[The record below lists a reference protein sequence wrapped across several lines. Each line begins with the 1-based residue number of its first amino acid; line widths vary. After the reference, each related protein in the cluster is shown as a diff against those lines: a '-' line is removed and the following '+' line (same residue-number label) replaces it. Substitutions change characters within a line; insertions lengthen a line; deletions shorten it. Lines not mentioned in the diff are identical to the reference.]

1 MEDECMKK
9 IRKKAMAWLLSFVMV
24 LSLCVNVS
32 YDMAAQE
39 SGGLEGVTT
48 EMESTDVIITDDV
61 SEEGEST
68 EIASTEFTSAESV
81 STETVS
87 TEATSTENVITE
99 TVGTEATSTESVS
112 TEGTNT
118 EAVVIVENGIVE
130 GADLNGAAGEYEL
143 TQAQITVTTYVNNQE
158 VIIDANT
165 VLENGDKVKIQMDW
179 AVSNTDSTPITP
191 ETDITFPLASA
202 GVVVANSSGSV
213 LQNGIAVGTYT
224 IDGNGKLH
232 MKITDST
239 LLEKSNITGGLE
251 IDATIDTS
259 KLTEDDKGMSSVKI
273 GTQTIAVQ
281 VTNPETMP
289 TVYKA
294 RSGDGVYV
302 DADGKYCQDFT
313 VTFTENSNA
322 NYITLTDTFGGYLSY
337 KPGTFKVDGN
347 TANDPT
353 VNGNEITYTVNTPEK
368 GKQYTVS
375 YTAFVDTQAFGSNYW
390 GSSEEK
396 AYYNTAKVTN
406 SNGKTASSETFALGY
421 KNWVTKWGSYDA
433 KNDTIFWCITVN
445 DGDKSPLKGAIL
457 KDVLPAGTEI
467 TGNINIK
474 DSSGNL
480 VASFGE
486 DDKDLGNYQFPDSY
500 VGKYTIEYSTT
511 TTGSGTGLENTAYTN
526 TAKIQTPTGNI
537 YEAPATV
544 YVKDDWLTKTYAS
557 VDTTNN
563 IITWEAV
570 ITIPDSQTTP
580 INLTFSDTLGEN
592 LDYKPGTFNVKHNGD
607 DITPAGDITVDA
619 NKTFT
624 VPLTGLS
631 YKQGKTNKVVITYKT
646 EFTVPD
652 GVKQYDYVN
661 KATITDPNGNKES
674 ETSTYRYTTSDVN
687 IVPYKWHNGTNGTT
701 VSWGVQVQGANNY
714 YDDVVDDNKKVYIYD
729 TPTIT
734 KTDGT
739 EIPNAGFTVVP
750 GSIKVGG
757 NATDLITAQVS
768 NGTIVFDITEYI
780 RNNPNGIHYFELYY
794 SIALDANTVRYM
806 LENDISQANMSNE
819 VSAFLMSSD
828 GSNQEKE
835 LGSTVANGTG
845 TPSIGTL
852 LSKSYTYDSTTAP
865 YANYVIDINPQALDL
880 VDGTGTLSLEDVMGK
895 SLQLDIGSVKLM
907 AVGDNNTTSSIS
919 GINSSFDST
928 TNTLTIHNIP
938 DATHCRLT
946 YTVRVNVTHTDSNPT
961 FESLGNAVDVG
972 NACSLYANNETF
984 SENSV
989 KLTGTIQKSSAWAD
1003 SEYGSIRLSKYSG
1016 ITPLGGAKFEV
1027 KAYEI
1032 VDGQVVHNADYNDEY
1047 KSKGVSVGEV
1057 TTGADGMK
1065 TVNLLYDILYTVEE
1079 TEAPAGY
1086 VKTDQVYY
1094 VVLPGKDYAS
1104 VQATIESYVSAKNGT
1119 LNVVSSGENIYVE
1132 NKEQSQYSI
1141 QIVKSDQFGDYVE
1154 GAEFTLHKKND
1165 NGVYEVANDSEGNFI
1180 VGTTDSYGRITFN
1193 NLDEGDYKVV
1203 ESKIPNGY
1211 DKSNTVSQDGIIL
1224 SENNKA
1230 PTINLTND
1238 KLYGEW
1244 TINKVEL
1251 DNASNKLAGVTFE
1264 ITKAGETNPFATKK
1278 TDSNGQVVFDKLE
1291 LGVEY
1296 TVKESAT
1303 IDGYILNNTE
1313 YTFIPSENA
1322 LEQIDTIE
1330 NEKEAGK
1337 IQITKTDKDDS
1348 NTKVVGATY
1357 TLYDANKKIVYDANN
1372 KPVTA
1377 TTNDNGIA
1385 TFTDLRFGTYYVRE
1399 TEAPADYKL
1408 DTEFYEVVVNSNTVV
1423 EKATTNEKKT
1433 IVSPFMSFKF
1443 KKQAYDETGNTLVD
1457 LAGAEFTLYR
1467 RNLDGSSTPVDTAI
1481 SDSEGYVYFL
1491 NVTTYDVANATNPI
1505 QYYQYYI
1512 VESGIPTGYQSE
1524 ASTNA
1529 LSIDAEALSFY
1540 HHQNDDY
1547 TLAEKDKV
1555 NALTSDYSSS
1565 GSETTIYNYK
1575 TVGRVELQKNNNYG
1589 NGLAG
1594 ARFAAY
1600 REGKE
1605 APVAQA
1611 ISDSTG
1617 KVVFT
1622 GLEYGVTY
1630 TFKEIEAPDGY
1641 SLSYKEIE
1649 VKIGDTPVETGKYN
1663 SSNNIP
1669 NTINNVY
1676 VYKNTSPL
1684 DTAYTVED
1692 KVLALDISK
1701 QSLTGSAEVYGA
1713 SLKLTDAQG
1722 NLIDSWTSTT
1732 KAHSISSSKLKVNT
1746 IYTLT
1751 ETAAPD
1757 GYGYSDSISFK
1768 FNEDGTV
1775 QLMDNSDSNA
1785 EVITNANAS
1794 TNTVIMKD
1802 KAMGFTVSKVDK
1814 LTGDRVPGAFLQICS
1829 VDGTILRG
1837 WFTANGQDYIVDSAM
1852 IANIGITVPSAKGE
1866 YAEYILKEYTAPSKY
1881 YKAED
1886 IHFYLDYTGQMYTK
1900 NNAGTYVKVADNK
1913 LIMQDVP
1920 FSDDV
1925 IISKVNIAGGE
1936 ELPGAS
1942 LKIID
1947 KTNNDTEIA
1956 SWVSKTTAQVID
1968 IDKFDTNHT
1977 YELIETGAPDGYKY
1991 SDSIQFKINNDGQVE
2006 IGGVVKTGN
2015 IITMVDDAISVKLSK
2030 KSDLNI
2036 MLQGAEI
2043 TLYDEAGNVINV
2055 FTSGSD
2061 PIDIG
2066 SYLKVPSTASN
2077 VANPLNKYKLV
2088 ETKVPFGYMKADDVY
2103 FAIDADGDLHT
2114 SSDLGATYSPLG
2126 INQITMVDDSQLIH
2140 ISKYDLVNSREITGA
2155 TLEITKVS
2163 DGSTVTS
2170 WVSNAVDGP
2179 KDLVIASLFKA
2190 NEVYKLTET
2199 QVPYGYEIAE
2209 SIEFYISEGGVL
2221 YTKLP
2226 DETGFTVANNNTIR
2240 MIDDVSK
2247 IYISKVDATNS
2258 KELPGAHLV
2267 IKSKAGSVV
2276 AEWDSTTEKRSIAMT
2291 QFVADADY
2299 ILTETIAPY
2308 GYDIAESITFRITS
2322 DGVVQVKEGDSYIAV
2337 TDNTVVMKDNVRSA
2351 YFSKVDAT
2359 NSEELSGAS
2368 LTVTDASGK
2377 VIDTWTSGAKKHSIP
2392 LSEFE
2397 AEKEYT
2403 LTEKTAP
2410 YGYEIAES
2418 IVFKVDKDG
2427 NVLTKNAN
2435 GVFTKVDANTVVM
2448 KDEPMYIS
2456 ISKVDMANK
2465 KELPGA
2471 SLKVTDK
2478 SGKVIDSWTSSNAVH
2493 KILVS
2498 SFAQGEEYTLTETTA
2513 PKGYEIAES
2522 IMFKLDESGN
2532 VYVKIDDKW
2541 TAVTGGTVVMED
2553 KAITSEET
2561 TETTETTT
2569 TTQETTEAT
2578 TTTEETIGGGGS
2590 GGMDDSSDGSGTP
2603 GTPDTSETTD
2613 TSDTPTTSTT
2623 DTPTTSTDTHVKT
2636 GDDTPI
2642 YQILILMMLSIAGI
2656 LIIERRKKVRC

>member
-1 MEDECMKK
+1 
-9 IRKKAMAWLLSFVMV
+9 MAWLLSFVMV

-375 YTAFVDTQAFGSNYW
+375 YTAFVDTKAFGSNYW

-445 DGDKSPLKGAIL
+445 DGDVAPLAGVSI
-457 KDVLPAGTEI
+457 KDIIPAGTEI
-467 TGNINIK
+467 TGNVNIK
-474 DSSGNL
+474 GNNKDI
-480 VASFGE
+480 ASFSASQF
-486 DDKDLGNYQFPDSY
+486 KDMNYTYSFDENRTET
-500 VGKYTIEYSTT
+500 GKITIEYSTT

-526 TAKIQTPTGNI
+526 KAQVITPYDKT
-537 YEAPATV
+537 YEATSTV
-544 YVKDDWLTKTYAS
+544 YVKDDWLTKKYAT
-557 VDTTNN
+557 VDAENK

-592 LDYKPGTFNVKHNGD
+592 LKYVPGTFDMIYNGSS
-607 DITPAGDITVDA
+607 IKAGDINVATD
-619 NKTFT
+619 NTFS
-624 VPLTGLS
+624 VSLTGLK
-631 YKQGKTNKVVITYKT
+631 YQTGTGKTNKVVITYET

-714 YDDVVDDNKKVYIYD
+714 YDDVVDYNKKIYIYD

-734 KTDGT
+734 ATDGSA
-739 EIPNAGFTVVP
+739 IPNAGFTVVP

-1027 KAYEI
+1027 KAYKV
-1032 VDGQVVHNADYNDEY
+1032 VDGNVEYNPNYNDENEH
-1047 KSKGVSVGEV
+1047 KGVSVGLI

-1086 VKTDQVYY
+1086 VKTNQVYY

-1104 VQATIESYVSAKNGT
+1104 VQSAIESYVSANNGT

-1154 GAEFTLHKKND
+1154 GAEFTLYKYNSSSLS
-1165 NGVYEVANDSEGNFI
+1165 YEVAIDSEGEDI

-1251 DNASNKLAGVTFE
+1251 GNATNKLAGVAFE
-1264 ITKAGETNPFATKK
+1264 ITKEGETNPFATKK

-1313 YTFIPSENA
+1313 YTFTPSENA

-1337 IQITKTDKDDS
+1337 IQITKTDNANP

-1377 TTNDNGIA
+1377 TTNGNGIA

-1443 KKQAYDETGNTLVD
+1443 KKQAYDETGATLVD
-1457 LAGAEFTLYR
+1457 LAGAEFELYR
-1467 RNLDGSSTPVDTAI
+1467 VIDDSDTELVDTAV
-1481 SDSEGYVYFL
+1481 SDAEGYVYFM
-1491 NVTTYDVANATNPI
+1491 NVTTTPNPDASPVVF
-1505 QYYQYYI
+1505 YEYI
-1512 VESGIPTGYQSE
+1512 IREKTAPTGYQIDDSKKSFRVN
-1524 ASTNA
+1524 AAVLTN
-1529 LSIDAEALSFY
+1529 Y

-1600 REGKE
+1600 RDGKE

-1611 ISDSTG
+1611 ISDSNG

-1630 TFKEIEAPDGY
+1630 TFREIEAPDGY
-1641 SLSYKEIE
+1641 SLSDKEIK
-1649 VKIGDTPVETGKYN
+1649 VTIGDIPDESGKYN
-1663 SSNNIP
+1663 DSSNIP
-1669 NTINNVY
+1669 NDVRNVY
-1676 VYKNTSPL
+1676 IYKNTSEG
-1684 DTAYTVED
+1684 DSRYTVED
-1692 KVLALDISK
+1692 KVLTLDISK

-1852 IANIGITVPSAKGE
+1852 IANMGITVPSAKGE

-1991 SDSIQFKINNDGQVE
+1991 SDSIQFTINSDGQVE
-2006 IGGVVKTGN
+2006 IGGVVQTGN

-2126 INQITMVDDSQLIH
+2126 VNQITMVDDSQLIH

-2498 SFAQGEEYTLTETTA
+2498 SFAQGEEYTLTEITA

-2532 VYVKIDDKW
+2532 VFVKIDDKW

-2561 TETTETTT
+2561 TETTETTN